1 MMGYMV
7 DRIIPPNDAYTL
19 FIGTC
24 DHFPI
29 QSKSNSVVLIK
40 VKDFEI
46 GMLSW
51 IIQVVII

>member
-1 MMGYMV
+1 MMDYMV
-7 DRIIPPNDAYTL
+7 GRIMASKDVHTL

-46 GMLSW
+46 GMLS
-51 IIQVVII
+51 